1 MSKKITAR
9 LMMTVACSA
18 IAAASAIASKPAA
31 AQGADAA
38 AFDLGTITVTAGGFT
53 QDVIDAPASVT
64 VVTSEELATGNV
76 TNLSDALRG
85 VPGVATTGVAGEKDI
100 KIRGL
105 PGDYT
110 LILVDGKRQ
119 GTRESRTN
127 GSAGFEQS
135 FIPPVSAIDRIEIVR
150 GPMSS
155 LYGSDAMGG
164 VINIIT
170 KPVSPVW
177 SGSVTAETRIPQ
189 HSKDGDS
196 NQLSFYLNG
205 PIVKDKLGL
214 QIWGRRLMSGESQIL
229 DGPREQEDLDL
240 TGRLT
245 WTPSADH
252 EIALEY
258 GRTTIERYSNPGESL
273 DPADDPDRQDNIRED
288 LSLSYLGY
296 WGNSTT
302 ELSYQREVG
311 ERTNYDWVS
320 GALVEDDRSPEIVN
334 SVIDGKITTPFSF
347 HGDHTLV
354 SGFQF
359 RRADLTDQNP
369 GLADGI
375 DYKYTSDE
383 WALFAEDEW
392 RVTPELAVTAGLRYT
407 DSDAFGGKLTPRLY
421 GVWSATPNLTIK
433 GGVSTGYRTP
443 SSRQTVPGYYYTTQR
458 GAGVLVSNPD
468 LKPESSTNFEL
479 TALWQGD
486 SVEIG
491 GTAFRT
497 DFRDKIENFNT
508 GEPIDVAGTTYNR
521 WEYYN
526 VQDATIQ
533 GIELTAS
540 AVLSDTV
547 SLRGS
552 YTLTDS
558 EQDSGDFE
566 GLPLSRTPRNAAS
579 IRLDWITPVAG
590 LDAWA
595 VASYHGSEVNSGARI
610 GTNGTPYATDASGAV
625 IAYEYDPY
633 TTLDIGMTYE
643 VNDATTVNAAI
654 YNVGDASIT
663 DSDNNT
669 YQSGRTVW
677 LGVTAKF

>member
-1 MSKKITAR
+1 MKNTITTR
-9 LMMTVACSA
+9 LMMTVACGA
-18 IAAASAIASKPAA
+18 MAAVSVGKPAH
-31 AQGADAA
+31 AQDAEA
-38 AFDLGTITVTAGGFT
+38 GPYDLGTITVTAGGFIQNVT
-53 QDVIDAPASVT
+53 DAPASVT
-64 VVTSEELATGNV
+64 VVTSEELAKANV

-85 VPGVATTGVAGEKDI
+85 VQGVTTTGVAGEKDI

-135 FIPPVSAIDRIEIVR
+135 FIPPVAAIDRIEIVR

-177 SGSVTAETRIPQ
+177 SGSVTAEARVPQ
-189 HSKDGDS
+189 HDEDGGS

-205 PIVKDKLGL
+205 PLVKDKLGL
-214 QIWGRRLMSGESQIL
+214 QVWGRRLVSGESQIL
-229 DGPREQEDLDL
+229 NGPREQRDLDL

-245 WTPSADH
+245 WTPVEDH

-258 GRTTIERYSNPGESL
+258 GQTTIERFSNPGQSL
-273 DPADDPDRQDNIRED
+273 DPADDPSQQDNTRKD
-288 LSLSYLGY
+288 LSLSYVGA
-296 WGNSTT
+296 WGGSTV

-311 ERTNYDWVS
+311 ERTSYDWES
-320 GALVEDDRSPEIVN
+320 GAFVESPRSPEIVN
-334 SVIDGKITTPFSF
+334 SVIDGKITTPFTF
-347 HGDHTLV
+347 AGEHTLV

-369 GLADGI
+369 GLGDGI
-375 DYKYTSDE
+375 DRKYSSDE
-383 WALFAEDEW
+383 WAVFAEDEW
-392 RVTPELAVTAGLRYT
+392 WLTPEFALTAGLRYT
-407 DSDAFGGKLTPRLY
+407 DSDAFGGRVTPRLY
-421 GVWSATPNLTIK
+421 GVWNATPNLTIK

-443 SSRQTVPGYYYTTQR
+443 SIRQTIPGYFYTTQR
-458 GAGVLVSNPD
+458 GAGVLVANSD
-468 LKPESSTNFEL
+468 LKPESSTSFEL
-479 TALWQGD
+479 SALWQRGA
-486 SVEIG
+486 VEFG

-497 DFRDKIENFNT
+497 EFRDKIENFNT
-508 GEPIDVAGTTYNR
+508 GTTIDVAGTTYNR

-540 AVLSDTV
+540 ADLSDTLT
-547 SLRGS
+547 LRGS
-552 YTLTDS
+552 YTFTDS
-558 EQDSGDFE
+558 QQDSGDFA
-566 GLPLSRTPRNAAS
+566 GLPLSRTPRNTAS
-579 IRLDWITPVAG
+579 LRLDWVTPVSG
-590 LDAWA
+590 LDSWA
-595 VASYHGSEVNSGARI
+595 VLSYHGSEVNSGARI
-610 GTNGTPYATDASGAV
+610 GSNGTPYAYDSTGAV

-633 TTLDIGMTYE
+633 TTLDIGVAYE
-643 VNDATTVNAAI
+643 LNDVTTLNAAV
-654 YNVGDASIT
+654 YNLADTAVT
-663 DSDNNT
+663 DSENNT
-669 YQSGRTVW
+669 YQAGRTVW
-677 LGVTAKF
+677 LGVTAQF